1 MNELEQLKRV
11 LNEVAELRAE
21 LEELQKCP
29 SEPSQISAL
38 PEIVQDY
45 LHQLDETV
53 LESAHET
60 IEVLAR
66 LNLELRKSLNV
77 QAGSQA

>member
-38 PEIVQDY
+38 PEIIRDY

-53 LESAHET
+53 LESARET

-66 LNLELRKSLNV
+66 LNLELRKSLDV